1 MAGIIDARLA
11 ELGIVLPNAPPPA
24 PGGSYV
30 PYVLTGT
37 SLVISGQLPLVAG
50 NLASVGKVGA
60 EVSLD
65 QAIEAARLCGINI
78 LAQAKAA
85 CGGDLDRIARCV
97 RLGGFVNAIP
107 EFTDHPKVINGA
119 SDLMLKLLGEAGK
132 HARFAVGAGS
142 LPFNAAVEIE
152 ALFALT

>member
-11 ELGIVLPNAPPPA
+11 ELGIVLPPAPPPA

-30 PYVLTGT
+30 PFVLTGT
-37 SLVISGQLPLVAG
+37 TLVISGQLPMVAG

-60 EVSLD
+60 EVGLD
-65 QAIEAARLCGINI
+65 QAIEAARLCGLNI

-85 CGGDLDRIARCV
+85 CADDLDRIARCV
-97 RLGGFVNAIP
+97 RLGGFVNAVP
-107 EFTDHPKVINGA
+107 SFADHPKVINGA
-119 SDLMLKLLGEAGK
+119 SNLMLEVLGEAGK

-152 ALFALT
+152 ATFALT

>member
-11 ELGIVLPNAPPPA
+11 ELGIVLPPAPPPA

-30 PYVLTGT
+30 PFVLSGS

-50 NLASVGKVGA
+50 NLALAGKVGA
-60 EVSLD
+60 EVGLD
-65 QAIEAARLCGINI
+65 QAIEAARLCGLNI
-78 LAQAKAA
+78 LAQVKAA

-97 RLGGFVNAIP
+97 RLGGFVNAAP
-107 EFTDHPKVINGA
+107 DFTEHPKVINGA
-119 SDLMLKLLGEAGK
+119 SDLMLSVLGEAGK

-142 LPFNAAVEIE
+142 LPFNASVEIE
-152 ALFALT
+152 ALFMLT